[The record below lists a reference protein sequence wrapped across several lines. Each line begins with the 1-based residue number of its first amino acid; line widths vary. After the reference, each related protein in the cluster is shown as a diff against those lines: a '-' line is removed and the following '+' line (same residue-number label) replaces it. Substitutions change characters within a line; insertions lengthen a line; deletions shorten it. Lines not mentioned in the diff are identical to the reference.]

1 MKIWKTIYL
10 NLLNYRNRVEG
21 IREICKRKWIQW
33 RAKRYIS
40 KGSSWQKQRIRM
52 RSNFRPNIRL
62 ATNILLVIGT
72 FAIALKIA
80 PIAVVYQEKKFM
92 Y

>member
-1 MKIWKTIYL
+1 
-10 NLLNYRNRVEG
+10 
-21 IREICKRKWIQW
+21 
-33 RAKRYIS
+33 
-40 KGSSWQKQRIRM
+40 M

-72 FAIALKIA
+72 FAIASKIA
-80 PIAVVYQEKKFM
+80 PIAVVYEEKKFM